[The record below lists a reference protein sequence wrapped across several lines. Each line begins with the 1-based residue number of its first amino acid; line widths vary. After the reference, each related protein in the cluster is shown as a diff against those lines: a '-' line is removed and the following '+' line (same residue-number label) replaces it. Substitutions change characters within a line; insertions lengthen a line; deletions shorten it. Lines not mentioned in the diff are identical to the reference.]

1 MRKAE
6 QERELRRRERLEKE
20 SKDIRT
26 VIEMRATELKARL
39 LLPDLRAEQSTA
51 PLYPALDP
59 LHLTLILLPP
69 PPPSPPPPSSSTG
82 TPFPARAE
90 HHQDDLSG

>member
-51 PLYPALDP
+51 PLYPALNP

-69 PPPSPPPPSSSTG
+69 LPPSSSSSLLLHRHAI
-82 TPFPARAE
+82 PSSSRAPPR
-90 HHQDDLSG
+90 